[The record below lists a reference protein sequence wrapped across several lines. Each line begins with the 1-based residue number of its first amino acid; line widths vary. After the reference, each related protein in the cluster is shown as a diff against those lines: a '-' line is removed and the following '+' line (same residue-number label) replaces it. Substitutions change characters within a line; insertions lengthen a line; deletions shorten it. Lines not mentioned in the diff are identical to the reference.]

1 MVSPTRDGRVVL
13 LHGQPGVGAAWR
25 RVVGMLDGTLDVL
38 APDRPG
44 YGRNARPAG
53 GIIGNVEWLTE
64 LLDEHG
70 DGLPTVVVAHS
81 WAGGPALELAYRHPA
96 AVSGLVLVGS
106 VGPDALTRVDHV
118 LATPGFTRTVTRI
131 ASYARRHPSRWN
143 TFVVEQQALFTE
155 LAEVLDHLES
165 VATPAVVIAGR
176 RDRVTP
182 FAASEA
188 LAARLPQAELVA
200 VPKGGHALHR
210 THPEVV
216 AHAIRRMLGDV
227 ARP

>member
-44 YGRNARPAG
+44 YGRNARPPAG
-53 GIIGNVEWLTE
+53 ITGQAECL
-64 LLDEHG
+64 
-70 DGLPTVVVAHS
+70 
-81 WAGGPALELAYRHPA
+81 HP
-96 AVSGLVLVGS
+96 VG
-106 VGPDALTRVDHV
+106 
-118 LATPGFTRTVTRI
+118 
-131 ASYARRHPSRWN
+131 
-143 TFVVEQQALFTE
+143 
-155 LAEVLDHLES
+155 S
-165 VATPAVVIAGR
+165 VATPAVVIGGR

-188 LAARLPQAELVA
+188 LAARLPQGELVA